1 MLGPLR
7 AFISTLVPSSPAP
20 ATPFGS
26 LAPET
31 PLSPQT
37 VIEAASGSYLT
48 LFIRT
53 GAQREEQGLSLLGN
67 WR

>member
-1 MLGPLR
+1 MLGPLW
-7 AFISTLVPSSPAP
+7 AFISILVPSSPAP

-26 LAPET
+26 FAPET

-48 LFIRT
+48 LTLYQNRSAARRAGPFSS
-53 GAQREEQGLSLLGN
+53 G
-67 WR
+67 